1 MILVHRINAVTY
13 CILGDENIPPQLEG
27 LFSSWDYLIELVE
40 SLGYKYS
47 AALSWQWGGVVY
59 ERQ

>member
-1 MILVHRINAVTY
+1 MVILYRLNHCSYYV
-13 CILGDENIPPQLEG
+13 LGDEQIPRQLEG
-27 LFSSWDYLIELVE
+27 LFSDWGHLVQLVE

-47 AALSWQWGGVVY
+47 RQRSEELGLVVY